1 MNHLHCDIFLRDDDY
16 LREIRAGG
24 PRAETAISCLYL
36 RYRKRTYT
44 YIHRLIAKNDEFKG
58 VPEDLVH
65 DAFIIMLEKIRN
77 GSESV
82 HSLGGFWIG
91 IGRNLFLNQL
101 KKDQRIILVE
111 DVYERYGT
119 EDTSREWILQEEE
132 ENDQME
138 RAFSRLGE
146 KCREILLLW
155 INRYTMIEI
164 AQHMN
169 LANDNMARKIK
180 YECFKKLK
188 EIVKTGHISHG

>member
-1 MNHLHCDIFLRDDDY
+1 
-16 LREIRAGG
+16 
-24 PRAETAISCLYL
+24 
-36 RYRKRTYT
+36 
-44 YIHRLIAKNDEFKG
+44 
-58 VPEDLVH
+58 
-65 DAFIIMLEKIRN
+65 MLEKIRN

-111 DVYERYGT
+111 DVYDRYGT